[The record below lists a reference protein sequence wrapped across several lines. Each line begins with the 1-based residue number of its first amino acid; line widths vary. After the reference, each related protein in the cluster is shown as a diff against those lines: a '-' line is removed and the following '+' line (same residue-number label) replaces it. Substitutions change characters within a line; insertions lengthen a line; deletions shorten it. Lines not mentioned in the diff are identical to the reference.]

1 LLILYLDKKRRY
13 VMRKDA
19 KNARR
24 TKCSYAKCTKDSF
37 RKNLG
42 YYYKGRYYCGKSHAR
57 RAKQENA
64 IKE

>member
-1 LLILYLDKKRRY
+1 
-13 VMRKDA
+13 MRKDA